1 MHQAAPEPLQKATAG
16 RGECE
21 RLPSNKLGVLQLSH
35 LKGLYPLKFEQ
46 RRLFWMLAFVLL
58 VLIILWRWGQNRP
71 DSDELWIK
79 NLGGLKADL
88 TLKGI
93 HYARNLGGKTQ
104 WILRASEGQLYEA
117 KNVMDLK
124 EVKIKFFPDSG
135 GQLLITGD
143 SGMYRINDDEM
154 SLKGNVE
161 VHSESGTTLYS
172 KSLYFSQKKRLIWTR
187 DNVVIKGNGFTMR
200 GKGLVYNL
208 QLGKLT
214 VINQTAVLP
223 ENGELNL

>member
-1 MHQAAPEPLQKATAG
+1 LF
-16 RGECE
+16 
-21 RLPSNKLGVLQLSH
+21 H
-35 LKGLYPLKFEQ
+35 LKGLHPLKIGQ
-46 RRLFWMLAFVLL
+46 RRLFWILAFVLL
-58 VLIILWRWGQNRP
+58 LVILWRPWEQSRT
-71 DSDELWIK
+71 DSDESWIK

-93 HYARNLGGKTQ
+93 RYVRNLGGKTQ
-104 WILRASEGQLYEA
+104 WILRANEGRLYEA
-117 KNVMDLK
+117 KNVMDLID
-124 EVKIKFFPDSG
+124 VKIKFFPAGG

-143 SGMYRINDDEM
+143 SGVYRINDDEM

-172 KSLYFSQKKRLIWTR
+172 KSLHFSQKKGLIWTTN
-187 DNVVIKGNGFTMR
+187 DVIIKGNGLTMR
-200 GKGLVYNL
+200 GKGLEYNL

-214 VINQTAVLP
+214 VIDQTAVLP